1 MKKTSLILAAVML
14 VGALLCL
21 ASCRGKIDAEGIW
34 SEAIYTEDV
43 TVGDGEK
50 TVFVTVEVEDKS
62 VTFTI
67 RTDETILG
75 DALLK
80 HGLIEGEDGPYG
92 LYIKK
97 VNGITADYDV
107 NQSYWGFYKDGEYMM
122 TGVDGTEFADGD
134 RYELVYSK

>member
-1 MKKTSLILAAVML
+1 ML
-14 VGALLCL
+14 VGTLLCL

-34 SEAIYTEDV
+34 SEAVYTEDI

-67 RTDETILG
+67 RTDETVLG

-92 LYIKK
+92 LYVKA
-97 VNGITADYDV
+97 VGGIRADYD
-107 NQSYWGFYKDGEYMM
+107 KDGIYWAFYQNNKYAP
-122 TGVDGTEFADGD
+122 TGVDLTTITPGVT
-134 RYELVYSK
+134 YSFRVEKG